1 MVSPNNSTV
10 YSMFRSTAGWNPDN
24 LAIECGE
31 RSWTYGELLDLI
43 DRLASVLRWAK
54 VVAGDCIAILAENH
68 AEYTMLQFA
77 GARIGVIASCLN
89 SRLVAEELQHCINL
103 VEPQLIFALSRFQ
116 SLLGQVAYS
125 AAKQILMESCLA
137 LAASAEPDRQ
147 PALRNSE

>member
-1 MVSPNNSTV
+1 
-10 YSMFRSTAGWNPDN
+10 
-24 LAIECGE
+24 
-31 RSWTYGELLDLI
+31 
-43 DRLASVLRWAK
+43 
-54 VVAGDCIAILAENH
+54 LAENH